1 MDKCIENIKQN
12 VKYETFAVTVV
23 HKTKMAAP
31 MKKTVELFYDV
42 VSPYTWIGFEVCI
55 NYLECKCQNLIQCH
69 GFNF

>member
-1 MDKCIENIKQN
+1 MYRKIFFSN
-12 VKYETFAVTVV
+12 VKHETFEVSVV

-55 NYLECKCQNLIQCH
+55 N
-69 GFNF
+69 